1 MQYMDELIDRCEFL
15 DAYAPNVTSLL
26 PPSLAET
33 LHRTARWENGPHHFE
48 GAVTLRTEFLT
59 EFCWSSSKLE
69 GCRFTLSETA
79 SLLKLEEQLQ
89 TEAAHRSEEARIV
102 VNHKRALELMVFDT
116 HPDRVSVHLLQR
128 LQGRPPWRSIS
139 SNGCIEGRCRNTR
152 GC

>member
-15 DAYAPNVTSLL
+15 DAYTPNVTSLL

-48 GAVTLRTEFLT
+48 GAVTLMTEFLT

-128 LQGRPPWRSIS
+128 VQGRPPWRSIS